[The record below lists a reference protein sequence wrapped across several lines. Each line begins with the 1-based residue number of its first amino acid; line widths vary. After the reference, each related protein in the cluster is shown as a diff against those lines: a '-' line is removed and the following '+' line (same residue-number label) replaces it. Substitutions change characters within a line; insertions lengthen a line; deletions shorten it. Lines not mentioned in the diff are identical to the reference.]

1 MLLPC
6 LSLSG
11 MSAGDN
17 TLNAVTAMEMLKSMN
32 KVDPELVKPDREVQ
46 AAVLEDYVKFMT
58 TPGTHND
65 TYAESFHRSFF
76 KDWVQ
81 ENPRPKSAEDLIQFA
96 EKRSDVLCD

>member
-1 MLLPC
+1 
-6 LSLSG
+6 

-17 TLNAVTAMEMLKSMN
+17 TLNCVTALEILKTMN
-32 KVDPELVKPDREVQ
+32 RVDADLIKSDAELR

-76 KDWVQ
+76 KDWVK
-81 ENPRPKSAEDLIQFA
+81 ENPRPTSADSLTEFA
-96 EKRSDVLCD
+96 EKR